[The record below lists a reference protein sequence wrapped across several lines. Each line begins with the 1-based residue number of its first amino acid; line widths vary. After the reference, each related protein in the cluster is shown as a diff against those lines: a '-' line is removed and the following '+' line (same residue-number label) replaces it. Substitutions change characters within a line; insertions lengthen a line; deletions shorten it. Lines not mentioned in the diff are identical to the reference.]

1 MGLAY
6 DRIMSLS
13 GKYISQGY
21 ITQDDYYSLYQHLIT
36 PYLEADD
43 EDGTVKRVSAKIDA
57 RLSEEGATNEQQ
69 NLWHTEMDRTGTDP
83 GAFDALCGA
92 RNDMG
97 LAVPGGG
104 RGIPCGDRHLHG
116 RTAWGIL
123 DQLSEDEQHGR
134 LTGNRKGTKSTG
146 GSGEKPLLHQFRRKY
161 GLQWIVLW

>member
-57 RLSEEGATNEQQ
+57 LPIREEGATNEQQ
-69 NLWHTEMDRTGTDP
+69 NL
-83 GAFDALCGA
+83 
-92 RNDMG
+92 
-97 LAVPGGG
+97 
-104 RGIPCGDRHLHG
+104 
-116 RTAWGIL
+116 
-123 DQLSEDEQHGR
+123 
-134 LTGNRKGTKSTG
+134 
-146 GSGEKPLLHQFRRKY
+146 
-161 GLQWIVLW
+161 